1 MKFRLNE
8 GPENIY
14 DKAQDLFNKIES
26 WEYGCYDS
34 MGNELV
40 MIDIWHSVVLEPHQL
55 E

>member
-26 WEYGCYDS
+26 WEYSCYDS
-34 MGNELV
+34 YCNCFLFLRKKMA
-40 MIDIWHSVVLEPHQL
+40 
-55 E
+55 